1 MFLRNCSNIRHEIH
15 MTKVKTIFIAFN
27 WYTSV
32 RIFYYFGSIH
42 KKCTK
47 VCKLIWCSSCRRLFH
62 TLVEI
67 MFSRITFYHTHWER
81 IQATWLNRVFTS
93 SWLYFVACLFLGSWL
108 FQETFRMKQKVFVT
122 TRVFGAVFIWNMA
135 YLK

>member
-1 MFLRNCSNIRHEIH
+1 M
-15 MTKVKTIFIAFN
+15 KFIWQKLKLYLLPSIDINNEYYVIQNEETNFPLVI
-27 WYTSV
+27 TS
-32 RIFYYFGSIH
+32 FYVQ
-42 KKCTK
+42 K
-47 VCKLIWCSSCRRLFH
+47 VCKLIWCSSCWRLFH

-135 YLK
+135 YLR

>member
-1 MFLRNCSNIRHEIH
+1 MFLRNCSDIRHEIH
-15 MTKVKTIFIAFN
+15 MTKVATYRIRKSMFLYQIFL
-27 WYTSV
+27 
-32 RIFYYFGSIH
+32 FY
-42 KKCTK
+42 KQK
-47 VCKLIWCSSCRRLFH
+47 VCKLIWCSSCWRLFH
-62 TLVEI
+62 TLAEI

>member
-1 MFLRNCSNIRHEIH
+1 MKLIWQKLGLYLLPLIDIQNQEINFPLLIISFLYIQ
-15 MTKVKTIFIAFN
+15 
-27 WYTSV
+27 
-32 RIFYYFGSIH
+32 
-42 KKCTK
+42 K
-47 VCKLIWCSSCRRLFH
+47 VCKLIWCSSCWRLFH